1 VTNFSGFILMG
12 GKGGDYVNEKL
23 EEFRSVRN
31 LSNWMAWLTL
41 FVESRY
47 FLYFSNSITF
57 I

>member
-1 VTNFSGFILMG
+1 MG